1 MDGSGLKQ
9 ITRDASL
16 NVSPVELPS
25 GEVMFVSTRMGSYL
39 QCQAGP
45 AGLLFVMNRDGSR
58 VRRVSNNIDS
68 DHTPRVMSDGRILF
82 SRWDYG
88 IEKGVFARHALW
100 TMNPDG
106 TGFKLFFGNT
116 KEDPCALWKAV
127 PIPGRPE
134 VVCTFGLHH
143 NYQAGSIGLVWHRQ
157 GKEAPRGEGY
167 RWVTRELPS
176 HGDLTFPHGYQ
187 DPWPLSESL
196 FLVSYG
202 GDGGHQNRLYLLDDR
217 GNRRCLYEH
226 ESLGCFS
233 PLPLRP
239 RPRDPVIPPQSDNPE
254 FVFHEVEDAN
264 WLPDDSRTGTLV
276 VQDVYQ
282 GVAAHLERGRVKA
295 IQIVEQLFK
304 TRSRTGP
311 AAAWSI
317 SPVMSRGTYHARRL
331 VGTVPVESDGSAHF
345 TVPALRDVSLNL
357 LDAEGKVLMRMGS
370 DMQVMP
376 GETQGCVGCHE
387 YREQGKAPI
396 GGRLPLALKRP
407 PSKPVRP
414 DWGTLG
420 LMDFPRIVQP
430 VLDEHCG
437 ECHRGP
443 LPKGGLDLSGD
454 KTRFFSMGYDNLI
467 QRDLVDFTEM
477 TVTEHDEGSPLST
490 GSLLSGLCRYLE
502 APKHCGRSVP
512 LEDRQRIYTWIDA
525 NIPYYGTYL
534 YAAGCDN
541 IQGNR
546 DGWDALNKDG
556 WFQKDLAP
564 AFRRR
569 CFGCHQRTVTCQGWS
584 FVETATVTSKF
595 WPDRCL
601 WFEQQHNF
609 HRKDTY
615 LVGPESRI
623 NLTHPE
629 WSLLLTAPLAKQAG
643 GFGFC
648 KERSGLPIFKDSSD
662 PDYQIL
668 LTAIRRGRDELSS
681 RPRADMVP
689 QPTPADLSDGQREIR
704 PVRIHAVSSEAKP
717 DQPAIRLVD
726 GSGKDT
732 LVFGGHSTAPRH
744 SWLSAGGR
752 DRQPYVVFDLGRR
765 WRSAT
770 YGFGTTT
777 RLADEAVLGRR
788 RYGSRY
794 QPTGMRLRPPLNSP

>member
-1 MDGSGLKQ
+1 MYQ
-9 ITRDASL
+9 
-16 NVSPVELPS
+16 
-25 GEVMFVSTRMGSYL
+25 EVT
-39 QCQAGP
+39 
-45 AGLLFVMNRDGSR
+45 
-58 VRRVSNNIDS
+58 
-68 DHTPRVMSDGRILF
+68 
-82 SRWDYG
+82 
-88 IEKGVFARHALW
+88 
-100 TMNPDG
+100 
-106 TGFKLFFGNT
+106 
-116 KEDPCALWKAV
+116 
-127 PIPGRPE
+127 
-134 VVCTFGLHH
+134 
-143 NYQAGSIGLVWHRQ
+143 
-157 GKEAPRGEGY
+157 
-167 RWVTRELPS
+167 
-176 HGDLTFPHGYQ
+176 
-187 DPWPLSESL
+187 
-196 FLVSYG
+196 
-202 GDGGHQNRLYLLDDR
+202 
-217 GNRRCLYEH
+217 
-226 ESLGCFS
+226 
-233 PLPLRP
+233 
-239 RPRDPVIPPQSDNPE
+239 
-254 FVFHEVEDAN
+254 
-264 WLPDDSRTGTLV
+264 
-276 VQDVYQ
+276 
-282 GVAAHLERGRVKA
+282 AHLERGRVKA

-317 SPVMSRGTYHARRL
+317 SPVMSRGTYHAAAAGGDRAGR
-331 VGTVPVESDGSAHF
+331 VGRIGAL

-376 GETQGCVGCHE
+376 GETQAGVGCHE

-407 PSKPVRP
+407 PSKPVAP

-512 LEDRQRIYTWIDA
+512 LEDRQRIYTWINA

-623 NLTHPE
+623 NLTIR
-629 WSLLLTAPLAKQAG
+629 SGACFSTAPLAKQAG

-648 KERSGLPIFKDSSD
+648 KECSGLPIFKDSSD

-704 PVRIHAVSSEAKP
+704 PVRIHAVFSEAKP
-717 DQPAIRLVD
+717 EPARD
-726 GSGKDT
+726 PPGRRQRQ
-732 LVFGGHSTAPRH
+732 GHACLRRPQHRARH

-765 WRSAT
+765 VRLGHLRIWNYNEARGRSSLGAKEIRISLSTDGNAFAPAAQLTLTKAPETEDVNYSQTVGLPTTPGSVRYVRIDFLSNHAGSDSHEGPQAGKPMVVGLSEVKFYRTAT
-770 YGFGTTT
+770 PI
-777 RLADEAVLGRR
+777 ADNG
-788 RYGSRY
+788 
-794 QPTGMRLRPPLNSP
+794 